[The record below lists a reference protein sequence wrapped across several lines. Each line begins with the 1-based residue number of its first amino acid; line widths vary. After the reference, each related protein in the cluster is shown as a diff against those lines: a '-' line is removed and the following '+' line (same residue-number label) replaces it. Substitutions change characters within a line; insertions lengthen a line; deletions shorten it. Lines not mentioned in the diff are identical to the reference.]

1 MEWILDAIGDSHH
14 VKTDSLS
21 LKRNESYKKFLGSV
35 CKILSLVW
43 SVLASSTM
51 WRCDC
56 DCDFDPHGHMHNLI
70 TKFNS
75 LKPSKLQSPQYIY
88 IHHSLSAFTCV
99 ELIFP
104 NYEINLLRNKM
115 KKSITIYMH
124 MLLALMMIRPR
135 LRHSRLLA
143 CISLSRSLP
152 ATATPSTPLTIF
164 NIASNLRN

>member
-75 LKPSKLQSPQYIY
+75 LKPSNSRVRK
-88 IHHSLSAFTCV
+88 SAFSI
-99 ELIFP
+99 LFP
-104 NYEINLLRNKM
+104 RSLVLNQFSQNYEINLLRNKM